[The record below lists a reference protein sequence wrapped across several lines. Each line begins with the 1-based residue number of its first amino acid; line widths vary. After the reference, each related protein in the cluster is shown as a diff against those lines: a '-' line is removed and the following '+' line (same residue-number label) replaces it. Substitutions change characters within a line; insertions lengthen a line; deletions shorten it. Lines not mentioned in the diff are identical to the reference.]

1 VYVALWHDLLLQ
13 LAHGSMQVQP
23 DEPDPLITIPLC
35 CAAVGAVHANK
46 NADSNGSSTADD
58 DDSSST
64 IVRVADA
71 ARS

>member
-1 VYVALWHDLLLQ
+1 
-13 LAHGSMQVQP
+13 MQVQP

-35 CAAVGAVHANK
+35 CAAVGVVHANK